1 MGSADQWD
9 DVSCYICA
17 TANDNGEPIFYCVAS
32 IVQRQGVG
40 VNADRSDD
48 MTTCG
53 PLIVQAHMSR
63 TFVFRVFRVVGVEID
78 RRTVQARQSHLLR
91 SAA

>member
-17 TANDNGEPIFYCVAS
+17 TANDNGEPIFCCAAS
-32 IVQRQGVG
+32 IVQRQGVAA
-40 VNADRSDD
+40 NADRSDD
-48 MTTCG
+48 MRPVARPG
-53 PLIVQAHMSR
+53 ARVAIVRISR
-63 TFVFRVFRVVGVEID
+63 RDRLRGGVD
-78 RRTVQARQSHLLR
+78 ASAPLLR